1 MLLGLGNAN
10 IKNAS
15 KQLTFLLK
23 KNLITPHYF
32 NNFKFAFHRHLRICI
47 FYKIFL
53 MKLIFATHNQNK
65 LSEVRALLAEK
76 IELLGLTD
84 IGCHDEIDET
94 ATTIEGNA
102 QIKSDHISRT
112 YELDC
117 FSDDTG
123 LEVFALNGAPGVY
136 SARYAGEQKNADDNM
151 NKLLAELENYTD
163 RSAQFKTVIALNLN
177 GKQYL
182 FTGIVRGVIIDEKR
196 GNQGFGYDPIF
207 IPEGH
212 ERTFAQMNMS
222 EKAALSHRG
231 KAVQQLV
238 DFLSTIA
245 ENQSST

>member
-1 MLLGLGNAN
+1 
-10 IKNAS
+10 
-15 KQLTFLLK
+15 
-23 KNLITPHYF
+23 
-32 NNFKFAFHRHLRICI
+32 
-47 FYKIFL
+47 
-53 MKLIFATHNQNK
+53 MKLVFATHNHNK
-65 LSEVRALLAEK
+65 LQEVRALLPNH

-84 IGCHDEIDET
+84 IGCSDEIDET

-102 QIKSDHISRT
+102 QIKADYISST
-112 YELDC
+112 YEVDC

-151 NKLLAELENYTD
+151 NKLLTELENHTD
-163 RSAQFKTVIALNLN
+163 RSAQFKTVIALNLA
-177 GKQYL
+177 GKQHL
-182 FTGIVRGVIIDEKR
+182 FTGIVRGTIIGEKR

-207 IPEGH
+207 LPDGYEQ
-212 ERTFAQMNMS
+212 TFAQMSMP

-245 ENQSST
+245 ENQPTT